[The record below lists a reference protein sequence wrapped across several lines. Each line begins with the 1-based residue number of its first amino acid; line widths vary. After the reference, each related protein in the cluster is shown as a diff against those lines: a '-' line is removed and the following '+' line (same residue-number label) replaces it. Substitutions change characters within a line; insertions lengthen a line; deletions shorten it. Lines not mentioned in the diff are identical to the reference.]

1 MLVNLYWSEFVCVLS
16 ETPAPAVC
24 GKGEFTC
31 SSGKCISINQR
42 CNFFNDCEDYGSDEI
57 NCNKKGEFILLCAFQ
72 VFFVKTR
79 RLRYPE
85 CVSVL
90 LCVSEQIRVWMNA
103 VTTAVCVEMKVIV
116 WWTEP
121 TRSAPADPASR
132 KHTCKPAQVPVQHTH
147 THGTGAN

>member
-1 MLVNLYWSEFVCVLS
+1 MNLSVCCQKLLRLRSVERVSLHAVAESVSVLTNAAIS
-16 ETPAPAVC
+16 SMTVRTTAPMRSTATRKV
-24 GKGEFTC
+24 
-31 SSGKCISINQR
+31 SL
-42 CNFFNDCEDYGSDEI
+42 FFCVR
-57 NCNKKGEFILLCAFQ
+57 FRF
-72 VFFVKTR
+72 FFVKTR

-103 VTTAVCVEMKVIV
+103 ITTAVCVEMKVIV